1 MHTLDLPRMMLRL
14 DRVEWRPDLTQ
25 AAPEWLAILEEG
37 FPGCQFALIC
47 RPPDADERQVLRV
60 DAPPLALR
68 NAEPDVLRDA
78 IEGVLTSGAATMVAI
93 GGGSEPGKASAPW
106 LPREARSANLFAL
119 DRHIPRGILVAASQ
133 AADGLAPAL
142 RQPLALLADKLGHFL
157 RQAETF
163 ASLSATCNDLERKC
177 SLRMT
182 ALKKTVQKLES
193 EIRERKRVAAALAE
207 KEEQFKA
214 IADYTYGW
222 ESWIGE
228 DGRLLWVNPMVEQ
241 LTGYAPQ
248 ACFAMERFP
257 LDIIAAEDRLRIADL
272 LAKALARR
280 TSGTDVEFRIRH
292 QNGSAKW
299 MALSWQP
306 IYNDQQAFMGFRT
319 SIRDISQRKAA
330 EEKLQRSHDRLEEEV
345 ANRTA
350 SVRALQKRLQAE
362 NLFLKRELAETAVY
376 GEIIG
381 ESPSIKTVISRIELV
396 APTQANVLILGES
409 GTGKELVARE
419 IHRHSRLQ
427 DRPFIPV
434 NCATIPRDLYE
445 SEFFGHVKGA
455 FTGAVR
461 DRIGRFEAADGGTIF
476 LDEVGEIP
484 LPLQGKLLRVLQD
497 GEFERVGEGL
507 TRRVQVRII
516 AATNI
521 QLREAVR
528 KKRFREDLYYRL
540 NVFPIE
546 MTPLR
551 RRKRDLPLLAAHFL
565 ERFAKRMN
573 RPTPKLSKANLM
585 DLQAYD
591 WPGNVRELQNLIERA
606 LILSPVG
613 RLRFDL
619 PTADRTLFTPP
630 DSRTPLPGGDADPPV
645 MKEEDIKAFQRR
657 NIVAA
662 LKQSGGK
669 IYGKKGAAERLGIKP
684 TTLTE
689 RIKAMG
695 IEKPV

>member
-1 MHTLDLPRMMLRL
+1 MHSFDLPRVMLQL
-14 DRVEWRPDLTQ
+14 DRVEWRPDLMQ
-25 AAPEWLAILEEG
+25 VAPQWLAILEEG

-47 RPPDADERQVLRV
+47 RPPGADERQVLRV
-60 DAPPLALR
+60 HATPLALD
-68 NAEPDVLRDA
+68 NAKSNVLDGA
-78 IEGVLTSGAATMVAI
+78 IAEVLTSGAATTVAV
-93 GGGSEPGKASAPW
+93 GGGRGLGKMSAPW
-106 LPREARSANLFAL
+106 LPSEARSVVLFAM
-119 DRHIPRGILVAASQ
+119 DRHNPRGILAVADRTAE
-133 AADGLAPAL
+133 GLSSNQ
-142 RQPLALLADKLGHFL
+142 RQLLELLADKLGHFL

-163 ASLSATCNDLERKC
+163 ASLSTTCNDLERKC

-182 ALKKTVQKLES
+182 ALKKTVQKLEG
-193 EIRERKRVAAALAE
+193 EIRERKKVAAALAE

-228 DGRLLWVNPMVEQ
+228 DGRLLWVNPMVAQ

-248 ACFAMERFP
+248 ACFAMEHYP
-257 LDIIAAEDRLRIADL
+257 LDIIAAEDRQRIGEL
-272 LAKALARR
+272 LAKAFDQQ
-280 TSGTDVEFRIRH
+280 TSGSDEEFRVRH
-292 QNGSAKW
+292 QNGSTKW

-306 IYNDQQAFMGFRT
+306 IYNDQQIFMGFRT
-319 SIRDISQRKAA
+319 SIRDISQRKTA

-345 ANRTA
+345 ARRTA

-362 NLFLKRELAETAVY
+362 NLFLKQELAEAAVY

-396 APTQANVLILGES
+396 APTQATVLILGES

-419 IHRHSRLQ
+419 IHRHSLLQ
-427 DRPFIPV
+427 ERPFIPV
-434 NCATIPRDLYE
+434 NCATIPKDLYE

-461 DRIGRFEAADGGTIF
+461 DRMGRFEAAAGGTIF

-484 LPLQGKLLRVLQD
+484 LSLQGKLLRVLQD
-497 GEFERVGEGL
+497 GEFERVGEAL
-507 TRRVQVRII
+507 TRTVQVRII

-521 QLREAVR
+521 NLREAVGN
-528 KKRFREDLYYRL
+528 KRFREDLYYRL

-546 MTPLR
+546 TTPLR
-551 RRKRDLPLLAAHFL
+551 RHKGDLPLLASHFI
-565 ERFAKRMN
+565 ERYAKRMN

-606 LILSPVG
+606 LILSPGG
-613 RLRFDL
+613 RLHFDL
-619 PTADRTLFTPP
+619 PTADRTLFNPL
-630 DSRTPLPGGDADPPV
+630 DSRTPLSGDDSDAPV
-645 MKEEDIKAFQRR
+645 MREEDIKDLQRR

-669 IYGKKGAAERLGIKP
+669 IYGRKGAAELLGIKP

-695 IEKPV
+695 ITKPV